1 MVRNQ
6 INVDL
11 YARNAELAVRNKTL
25 SLLHKLDQ
33 VTLSTLTTEEMTG
46 QITATLA
53 KEFLYPF
60 VGIGVCDK
68 RQSTFEWMSIACPD
82 GKSTICERRA
92 YQKSF
97 SLKTIHNACT
107 QVIASHRRAEL
118 SSLHKLLEPVIEKQ
132 LIDEVSTKGQIKS
145 VLVFPLIVNGACVG
159 VLAIGLNR
167 SKKDLTKYEQD
178 TFTPLL
184 GLVTIA
190 LQKAMTYSSLVE
202 TTKKLRVANRR
213 LKELDALKT
222 EFLSIASHQLR
233 TPMAAIR
240 GYVDLIMDG
249 SYGKLSDQQ
258 TEVVGKI
265 HSSVEGL
272 IELVGQLLNVSRI
285 ESGKTVLTIEPID
298 IVAIATDV
306 TGFLS
311 IKATEQK
318 LNLVLTPAT
327 VVPVMGDAAK
337 VKEVLM
343 NVIENALKYT
353 DQGGVTVS
361 FVDEPKAVRV
371 NVTDTGIGLDKNGID
386 RLFQKF
392 SRVEASAANHPGTGL
407 GLYVC
412 KRLIEAMGGEIWV
425 ESPGLGKGS
434 IFSFRLKKAPTALQK
449 TQKTV

>member
-1 MVRNQ
+1 
-6 INVDL
+6 
-11 YARNAELAVRNKTL
+11 
-25 SLLHKLDQ
+25 
-33 VTLSTLTTEEMTG
+33 
-46 QITATLA
+46 
-53 KEFLYPF
+53 
-60 VGIGVCDK
+60 
-68 RQSTFEWMSIACPD
+68 
-82 GKSTICERRA
+82 
-92 YQKSF
+92 
-97 SLKTIHNACT
+97 
-107 QVIASHRRAEL
+107 
-118 SSLHKLLEPVIEKQ
+118 
-132 LIDEVSTKGQIKS
+132 
-145 VLVFPLIVNGACVG
+145 
-159 VLAIGLNR
+159 
-167 SKKDLTKYEQD
+167 
-178 TFTPLL
+178 
-184 GLVTIA
+184 
-190 LQKAMTYSSLVE
+190 
-202 TTKKLRVANRR
+202 
-213 LKELDALKT
+213 
-222 EFLSIASHQLR
+222 
-233 TPMAAIR
+233 MAAIR